1 MKLSEHEKVGYRT
14 MSKEQSLFEKLG
26 GTYTEIDG
34 LFYPNLVIGQ
44 TENVNIFSGKF
55 GDLWKQYMKEN
66 HPERYR
72 LLVHLGTLNQTAT
85 EVNENSY
92 ERMDVITAFYKKK
105 HQAKDS
111 NSTME
116 MWRINQQANIMAE
129 EIVLHEIVYC
139 YR

>member
-66 HPERYR
+66 K
-72 LLVHLGTLNQTAT
+72 LVKQ
-85 EVNENSY
+85 E
-92 ERMDVITAFYKKK
+92 
-105 HQAKDS
+105 
-111 NSTME
+111 
-116 MWRINQQANIMAE
+116 W
-129 EIVLHEIVYC
+129 EIK
-139 YR
+139 